1 MHFLCKNLQVRRKK
15 CNFVRFLQKTMKRIF
30 LYLLFSIGFAYAYA
44 LPVYEFDAPAAQTFQ
59 SHQIM
64 NNGTK
69 YNGTVYEP
77 FSATTPSEQ
86 SEVGTNNSSARPER
100 HIRTFGKPGEIGQ
113 SEDFPVGEPWIL
125 AVFALAFAGVVAL
138 RKTKKS

>member
-1 MHFLCKNLQVRRKK
+1 MHFLCKNLEVQRKK

-44 LPVYEFDAPAAQTFQ
+44 LPVYEFDAPAVQTFQ

-77 FSATTPSEQ
+77 FSNTTPSEQ
-86 SEVGTNNSSARPER
+86 SEVGSSSGYG
-100 HIRTFGKPGEIGQ
+100 HHGNIRRGKILGPDTPPADEY
-113 SEDFPVGEPWIL
+113 PVGEPWAL
-125 AVFALAFAGVVAL
+125 AIFALAFAGVVAI